1 MLSIID
7 MLIKEKNG
15 NIKCLK
21 PQKANYVR
29 QKQEQ
34 ETRATN
40 GTQ

>member
-7 MLIKEKNG
+7 TLIKEKNG
-15 NIKCLK
+15 SIKCSK
-21 PQKANYVR
+21 PQKAKCVR

-34 ETRATN
+34 GTRATN